1 VLDYVPDR
9 LCVEL
14 KSLKLYVWSYRNEGA
29 FHEAVTNQILDD
41 LVSALKPRYLK
52 LEARFNVRGGIYTTV
67 IVQHRKKG
75 WRGEAL
81 I

>member
-1 VLDYVPDR
+1 
-9 LCVEL
+9 
-14 KSLKLYVWSYRNEGA
+14 
-29 FHEAVTNQILDD
+29 VTNQILDD

-67 IVQHRKKG
+67 IAQHRKKG